1 MDKINRMKY
10 YTYHIYNFLTV
21 IALTIIIFYEDGEK
35 KEEKEDKEEEKE
47 GRFRIT
53 QNTAPF
59 LYILRNSYVV
69 IVQMEN
75 WTDIKLMTLVTSGEV
90 RG

>member
-35 KEEKEDKEEEKE
+35 KEEKEDKE

-75 WTDIKLMTLVTSGEV
+75 WTDIN
-90 RG
+90 